1 MYDRIGQKA
10 PCVIHV
16 SIEPRIVYE
25 LSPKLQAAVSEEN
38 ALKARLLLTLSQP
51 EKLQIQ
57 SLVTRLCPGNRKH
70 EKARQ
75 RKNY

>member
-1 MYDRIGQKA
+1 M
-10 PCVIHV
+10 
-16 SIEPRIVYE
+16 VYE

-57 SLVTRLCPGNRKH
+57 
-70 EKARQ
+70 
-75 RKNY
+75 